1 MTTAVATKQFA
12 TLATLEFSFS
22 YENDVTQKELN
33 NIQKKVTT
41 FINNA
46 EYNSTVSVFVN
57 RNEIR
62 AIVTFDITD
71 GGRRIYDEL
80 RSSICRLIDSHKQP
94 ATAEWAMTTFGGN

>member
-1 MTTAVATKQFA
+1 MTTQTITKQFA
-12 TLATLEFSFS
+12 TLELSFS

-71 GGRRIYDEL
+71 GGRKIYDEL
-80 RSSICRLIDSHKQP
+80 RSSIGRLIDSHKQP